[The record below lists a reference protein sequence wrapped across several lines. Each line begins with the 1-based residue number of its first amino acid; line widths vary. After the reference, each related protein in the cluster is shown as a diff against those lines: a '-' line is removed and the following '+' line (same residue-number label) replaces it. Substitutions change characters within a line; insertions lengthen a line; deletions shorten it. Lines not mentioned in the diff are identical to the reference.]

1 MNTIQEI
8 PKGDL
13 QHFKERVTRWIH
25 VDKQIEEKMK
35 EVREL
40 KKVRDKELQPLI
52 TNFMVNNNVSDL
64 NTENG
69 KLRCQERKTKK
80 GLNKHNIRDNL
91 SQFLAEQDK
100 LDEAVNKIMNER
112 EIIIKHVISI
122 IIRLVII
129 TPIIMSLSIK
139 LKHSL
144 MI

>member
-1 MNTIQEI
+1 MFMNSIQEI
-8 PKGDL
+8 PKEEI
-13 QHFKERVTRWIH
+13 QYFKEKVTRWLL
-25 VDKQIEEKMK
+25 VDKQIDDLMK
-35 EVREL
+35 QVRDL

-112 EIIIKHVISI
+112 EIIIKHVIKK
-122 IIRLVII
+122 V
-129 TPIIMSLSIK
+129 K
-139 LKHSL
+139 
-144 MI
+144 

>member
-1 MNTIQEI
+1 MFMNSVQEI
-8 PKGDL
+8 PKEEI
-13 QHFKERVTRWIH
+13 QFFKEKVTRWLL
-25 VDKQIEEKMK
+25 VDKQIDDLMK
-35 EVREL
+35 QVRDL

-91 SQFLAEQDK
+91 SKFLAEQDK

-112 EIIIKHVISI
+112 EIIIKHVIKK
-122 IIRLVII
+122 V
-129 TPIIMSLSIK
+129 K
-139 LKHSL
+139 
-144 MI
+144 

>member
-1 MNTIQEI
+1 MFMNSVQEI
-8 PKGDL
+8 PKEEI
-13 QHFKERVTRWIH
+13 HFFKEKVTRWLL
-25 VDKQIEEKMK
+25 VDKQIDDLMK
-35 EVREL
+35 QVRDL

-52 TNFMVNNNVSDL
+52 TKFMVNNNVSDL

-112 EIIIKHVISI
+112 EIVVKHVIKK
-122 IIRLVII
+122 V
-129 TPIIMSLSIK
+129 K
-139 LKHSL
+139 
-144 MI
+144 

>member
-1 MNTIQEI
+1 MFMNSIQEI
-8 PKGDL
+8 PKEEI
-13 QHFKERVTRWIH
+13 QYFKEKVTRWLL
-25 VDKQIEEKMK
+25 VDKQIDDLMK
-35 EVREL
+35 QIRDL

-112 EIIIKHVISI
+112 EIIIKHVIKK
-122 IIRLVII
+122 V
-129 TPIIMSLSIK
+129 K
-139 LKHSL
+139 
-144 MI
+144 